1 MSAPSSESAEVVEVP
16 SRGWDARVRVFFS
29 RDEVETFVLTTQRY
43 LIVVD
48 SGTTPAVSAAI
59 VEMVKCDLAGRRL
72 LVVNTHAD
80 YDHSWGN
87 ATFADD
93 GLYPAPIHR
102 HAPGPRAAAGAGVAR
117 PAGAH
122 ASTGRDP
129 E

>member
-59 VEMVKCDLAGRRL
+59 VEMVKSDLAGRRL

-80 YDHSWGN
+80 YDHAWGN
-87 ATFADD
+87 ATFDDD
-93 GLYPAPIHR
+93 GLVSRADHR
-102 HAPGPRAAAGAGVAR
+102 HAPCPRAAAGTGVAR

-122 ASTGRDP
+122 ALDRTRP
-129 E
+129 